1 MFCLF
6 FGTCAKKDPHHQ
18 KKDRKSGNDGIV
30 ITYINTARTSKEKI
44 GGCSAMSSYKRNLG
58 GYSDDDISRF
68 LASFQQNYDDSVGRA
83 APTLPSK
90 RPKLKPEPPQPC
102 DREVISTI
110 PAPPPTMTGVSEST
124 TRICAKLSQQ
134 IYKANSIHDFTNLST
149 DGHDVQVL
157 KFDNH
162 GILLGR
168 NTFVCRCR
176 HSFSYHASVGVE
188 RQCHENGLDSG
199 FSSGACAVFAMVP
212 GGTKSTS
219 PCGLH
224 RTCGIRFCSP

>member
-1 MFCLF
+1 
-6 FGTCAKKDPHHQ
+6 
-18 KKDRKSGNDGIV
+18 
-30 ITYINTARTSKEKI
+30 
-44 GGCSAMSSYKRNLG
+44 MSSYKRNLG
-58 GYSDDDISRF
+58 SYSDDDISRF
-68 LASFQQNYDDSVGRA
+68 LASFQQNYDDSVGA

-162 GILLGR
+162 GILQA
-168 NTFVCRCR
+168 TTP
-176 HSFSYHASVGVE
+176 SFAVAVIPSLTTLVLVWRGSVTKMDWIV
-188 RQCHENGLDSG
+188 D
-199 FSSGACAVFAMVP
+199 FSVAPVLSSQWSTC
-212 GGTKSTS
+212 GTKSTS
-219 PCGLH
+219 SCRLY
-224 RTCGIRFCSP
+224 RTCGIRLCSP